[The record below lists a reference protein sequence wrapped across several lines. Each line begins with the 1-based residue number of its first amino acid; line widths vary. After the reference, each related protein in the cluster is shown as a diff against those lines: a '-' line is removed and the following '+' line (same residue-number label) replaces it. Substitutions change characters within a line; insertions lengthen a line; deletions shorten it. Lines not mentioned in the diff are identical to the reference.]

1 MKKREDSYEKANA
14 ARVRVEIWAHLG
26 YLCQEGPTQ
35 GGRRLVKSFPDY
47 FFLFSSLRF
56 DQVYIM
62 SSSFCSF

>member
-1 MKKREDSYEKANA
+1 MKQREESYEKANA

-35 GGRRLVKSFPDY
+35 GGRRLVKSFFRL
-47 FFLFSSLRF
+47 FFYLFSAF

-62 SSSFCSF
+62 CSSFCHY

>member
-1 MKKREDSYEKANA
+1 MREEKREESYEKANA

-47 FFLFSSLRF
+47 FFPFQF
-56 DQVYIM
+56 TA
-62 SSSFCSF
+62 F

>member
-1 MKKREDSYEKANA
+1 MKQREESYEKANA

-47 FFLFSSLRF
+47 FFYLFSAF
-56 DQVYIM
+56 NQVYIM
-62 SSSFCSF
+62 SSSFCHY

>member
-1 MKKREDSYEKANA
+1 MKQREESYEKINA

-47 FFLFSSLRF
+47 FFPFQF
-56 DQVYIM
+56 TA
-62 SSSFCSF
+62 F